1 MRKPNSK
8 AVRITALA
16 TAAAFALLP
25 MAAASAAPLAR
36 SSAYGAQVDLLNG
49 TVHVGPLANS
59 TFPPGGSETAV
70 PINLPTIADV
80 AGIFANTSG
89 DPNVANKSSAT
100 AGTLAV
106 GVLGTALTGYAI
118 SADAVSATCTA
129 TGTDFTGSATIANLK
144 VGTNP
149 VVNATFTT
157 QQNVLVIKNVA
168 RVIIGEHIT
177 NADGSTTINALHIHL
192 LGAANVGDIILGHVR
207 CGPNAEVL
215 PVAAFSFQDLPIILG
230 GIALVVLI
238 GFGIRTGVRR
248 LGSAA

>member
-16 TAAAFALLP
+16 TAAAFAVLP
-25 MAAASAAPLAR
+25 MTGASAAPPSANA
-36 SSAYGAQVDLLNG
+36 SAYGAQVDLLNG

-59 TFPPGGSETAV
+59 TFPPGSNETAV

-89 DPNVANKSSAT
+89 DSSAGTSSAT
-100 AGTLAV
+100 AGTLAL
-106 GVLGTALTGYAI
+106 GVLGTALTSYAI
-118 SADAVSATCTA
+118 SADAVSATCSA
-129 TGTDFTGSATIANLK
+129 TGSDFTGSATVANLK
-144 VGTNP
+144 VGTNS

-157 QQNVLVIKNVA
+157 EQDALVIPNVA
-168 RVIIGEHIT
+168 SVIIGEHIA

-192 LGAANVGDIILGHVR
+192 LGAANAGDIILGHVT
-207 CGPNAEVL
+207 CGPN
-215 PVAAFSFQDLPIILG
+215 VAPLAISAFSFQDLPIVFG
-230 GIALVVLI
+230 ALALIVLI
-238 GFGIRTGVRR
+238 GFGIRTGIRR